1 VRFDIR
7 YHTRFTY
14 EPGVSESHNE
24 LRACPITDEHQ
35 RLVTYRVGVSPA
47 ARPLSFTDYWGT
59 RVDAFGVR
67 GSHDALEVVAEAT
80 VETEPR
86 DDRPSG
92 STHADLDVPD
102 FVARHHEFLQPT
114 RHTEWDDHL
123 RALATERAHAAGP
136 TVVDAVAGIHDLV
149 RESLRYV
156 TGSTDIGIPVTEV
169 LRGGVG
175 VCQDY
180 AHLMVALCRSVG
192 IPARYVSGY
201 LFTADDSTG
210 AEADRPVVRVQTHA
224 WVETAIPHSG
234 WRALDPT
241 NGRSVGELHVKVGH
255 GRDYDDVSPFRGVYQ
270 GVSAVTLD
278 ASVEIRRGESM
289 LGGPGFATS
298 AAWADGAGSPLRVTL
313 GARAPIAMPAL
324 DQEQQQQQQQQ

>member
-1 VRFDIR
+1 MRFDIR
-7 YHTRFTY
+7 YHTCFTY

-24 LRACPITDEHQ
+24 LRACPITDDHQ

-67 GSHDALEVVAEAT
+67 GTHETLEVVAEAT

-86 DDRPSG
+86 APRPSG
-92 STHADLDVPD
+92 STHADLDDPG
-102 FVARHHEFLQPT
+102 FVARHHEYLQPT
-114 RHTEWDDHL
+114 RHTEWDTRLHDL
-123 RALATERAHAAGP
+123 ARRRANEAGP
-136 TVVDAVAGIHDLV
+136 TVVDAVGGIHDLV

-156 TGSTDIGIPVTEV
+156 AGSTDIGVPVTDV
-169 LRGGVG
+169 LAGGVG

-210 AEADRPVVRVQTHA
+210 DEAERPVVRVQTHA
-224 WVETAIPHSG
+224 WVEAAIPHTG
-234 WRALDPT
+234 WRPLDPT
-241 NGRSVGELHVKVGH
+241 NGRAVGELHVKVGH

-270 GVSAVTLD
+270 GVSAVTLE
-278 ASVEIRRGESM
+278 ASVEIRRGESL
-289 LGGPGFATS
+289 LGSGAFATG
-298 AAWADGAGSPLRVTL
+298 AAWSDGGGSPLRVTL
-313 GARAPIAMPAL
+313 GARAPVAMPAL

>member
-1 VRFDIR
+1 MRFDIR
-7 YHTRFTY
+7 YHTRFAY
-14 EPGVSESHNE
+14 DPGVSESHNE
-24 LRACPITDEHQ
+24 LRACPITDDHQ

-67 GSHDALEVVAEAT
+67 GNHTALEVVAEAT
-80 VETEPR
+80 VETEARTLPES
-86 DDRPSG
+86 DAAV
-92 STHADLDVPD
+92 ADLDDPG
-102 FVARHHEFLQPT
+102 FVARHHEYLQPT

-123 RALATERAHAAGP
+123 HDLARRRADDAGP
-136 TVVDAVAGIHDLV
+136 SVVAVVGGIHDLV

-156 TGSTDIGIPVTEV
+156 AGSTDIGIPVTDV

-180 AHLMVALCRSVG
+180 AHLMVALCRTVG

-210 AEADRPVVRVQTHA
+210 AEAERPVVRVQTHA
-224 WVETAIPHSG
+224 WVEAAVPHTG

-241 NGRSVGELHVKVGH
+241 NGRAVGELHVKVGH

-270 GVSAVTLD
+270 GESAVALD

-289 LGGPGFATS
+289 LGSGAFSTTTGWEGS
-298 AAWADGAGSPLRVTL
+298 AGSPLRVTL
-313 GARAPIAMPAL
+313 GARAPVAMPAL
-324 DQEQQQQQQQQ
+324 DQEQQQQQQ

>member
-1 VRFDIR
+1 MRFDIR

-14 EPGVSESHNE
+14 EPGVSESNNE
-24 LRACPITDEHQ
+24 LRACPITDDHQ
-35 RLVTYRVGVSPA
+35 RLVTYRVGVHPG

-67 GSHDALEVVAEAT
+67 GAHEVLEVVAEAT

-86 DDRPSG
+86 REQPPG
-92 STHADLDVPD
+92 GTRADLGDPG
-102 FVARHHEFLQPT
+102 FVARHHEYLQPT

-123 RALATERAHAAGP
+123 RDLAQQRVHDAGP
-136 TVVDAVAGIHDLV
+136 AVDDAVTGIHDLV

-156 TGSTDIGIPVTEV
+156 AGSTDIGIPVTEV
-169 LRGGVG
+169 LSGGVG

-192 IPARYVSGY
+192 VPARYVSGY

-224 WVETAIPHSG
+224 WVETAVPLAG
-234 WRALDPT
+234 WRSFDPT
-241 NGRSVGELHVKVGH
+241 NGRAVGELHVKVGH

-270 GVSAVTLD
+270 GVSAVTLE
-278 ASVEIRRGESM
+278 ASVEIRRGESL
-289 LGGPGFATS
+289 LGSGAFAT
-298 AAWADGAGSPLRVTL
+298 GAVWSDSGGSPLRVTL
-313 GARAPIAMPAL
+313 GARAPVAMPAL
-324 DQEQQQQQQQQ
+324 DQEQQQQQQ